1 MMAQPTTG
9 RPLERRAIFILL
21 AVVVTAALVGA
32 SMFVWPD
39 SRPIG
44 VAIFAAAAA
53 VPVIRAHRAPRP
65 RSGTGEPPAAAPRR
79 DHRSI
84 APRHL
89 DLSHEAPTSRSYVE
103 IVPAGSFTLTPR
115 SNELGRQL
123 RTLGLLS
130 LISAYTV
137 VVCLLATHLR
147 EAAPWMLAITVTT
160 VAGFSIIATL
170 TRNAHPPRG
179 SAPGPADSSA
189 EQHRSSNTQL
199 RIEPNG
205 RIESRAGNR
214 RSE

>member
-1 MMAQPTTG
+1 MAQPTTG
-9 RPLERRAIFILL
+9 RPLERREIFTLL

-53 VPVIRAHRAPRP
+53 LPVIRAHRASRP
-65 RSGTGEPPAAAPRR
+65 RSGTGEPPAAPRR

-103 IVPAGSFTLTPR
+103 IVPAESFTLTPR
-115 SNELGRQL
+115 GNELGRQL

-137 VVCLLATHLR
+137 VVCLLAAHLR
-147 EAAPWMLAITVTT
+147 EAVPWMLAITVTT
-160 VAGFSIIATL
+160 VAGLSIIAAL
-170 TRNAHPPRG
+170 TRNAHPPRE

-189 EQHRSSNTQL
+189 EQHCSPNTQL

-214 RSE
+214 RSK